1 MELQFRKTGIP
12 CLKDI
17 LREPKNQEQTQEL
30 RLPEA
35 YPDVGRVLGAFGV
48 PVLRG
53 KEWRRKEI
61 SVSAGITVWVLYV
74 PEDGSE
80 VRSLQ
85 TWIPME
91 FVWDLPETDRD
102 GTIRVSL
109 LLRGLDARSVSA
121 RKILIR
127 GELSALTEAE
137 ESQEIGVYLPENLPE
152 DVQLLRRTYP
162 MLLPKEA
169 GEKAF
174 ALDEELTLPDGGAKL
189 LSAVLR
195 PEIIDQK
202 VMSDKVVFRGAAN
215 LHTLLRTGDGELRCA
230 DFELPF
236 SQYTDLAREYTET
249 ARATVAPAVTGME
262 IEEWEGRLRLK
273 AGLVGQYRVE
283 EQQMVEC
290 VEDAYS
296 TRRSVEKMLAQE
308 TVPAVLDQSREA
320 VSVATDGELA
330 VFLDGAM
337 LLDQPAVRSDG
348 DGNIVTF
355 TGTLAALGKDETG
368 MLCWENRRWEAERT
382 IPCDADCR
390 VTALAAPTGKV
401 YWQDGG
407 RGTVALTTSTGTSR
421 PMTMICG
428 LELGPVEEP
437 DPARPS
443 LILRRTGDGGLWEL
457 AKTCGS
463 TMEAIR
469 SANGLEAEPED
480 GKLLLIPVS

>member
-12 CLKDI
+12 CLKEV

-61 SVSAGITVWVLYV
+61 GVSAGITVWVLYV

-85 TWIPME
+85 TWVPME
-91 FVWDLPETDRD
+91 FVWDLPETERD

-127 GELSALTEAE
+127 GELSALAEAE
-137 ESQEIGVYLPENLPE
+137 EPQEIGVYLPENVPA

-189 LSAVLR
+189 LSAALR

-215 LHTLLRTGDGELRCA
+215 LHVLLRTGDGELRCT

-236 SQYTDLAREYTET
+236 SQYTDLAREYAET
-249 ARATVAPAVTGME
+249 ARATVVPAVSGME

-296 TRRSVEKMLAQE
+296 PRRSVEKMLAQE

-320 VSVATDGELA
+320 VSVATEGELA

-337 LLDQPAVRSDG
+337 LLDQPAVRPDG
-348 DGNIVTF
+348 DSDVVTL

-382 IPCDADCR
+382 IPCDSDCR
-390 VTALAAPTGKV
+390 VTVLAAPTGKV

-443 LILRRTGDGGLWEL
+443 LILRRTGEGGLWEL
-457 AKTCGS
+457 AKACGS
-463 TMEAIR
+463 TVEAIR
-469 SANGLEAEPED
+469 SANGLEAEPEG

>member
-1 MELQFRKTGIP
+1 MELQFQKTGIP
-12 CLKDI
+12 CLKEV

-61 SVSAGITVWVLYV
+61 GVSAGITVWVLYV

-85 TWIPME
+85 TWVPME

-127 GELSALTEAE
+127 GELSALAEAE
-137 ESQEIGVYLPENLPE
+137 EPQEIGVYLPENVPA

-174 ALDEELTLPDGGAKL
+174 ALDEELTLPDDGAKL

-215 LHTLLRTGDGELRCA
+215 LHALLRTGDGELRCT

-236 SQYTDLAREYTET
+236 SQYTDLAREYAET
-249 ARATVAPAVTGME
+249 ARATVVPAVSGME

-296 TRRSVEKMLAQE
+296 PRRSVEKMLAQE

-320 VSVATDGELA
+320 VSVATEGELA

-337 LLDQPAVRSDG
+337 LLDQPTVRPDG
-348 DGNIVTF
+348 DSDVVTL

-382 IPCDADCR
+382 IPCDSDCR
-390 VTALAAPTGKV
+390 VTTLAAPTGKV

-407 RGTVALTTSTGTSR
+407 RGTVVLTTSTGTSR

-428 LELGPVEEP
+428 LELGPMEEP

-443 LILRRTGDGGLWEL
+443 LILRRTGEGGLWEL
-457 AKTCGS
+457 AKACGS
-463 TMEAIR
+463 TVEAIR
-469 SANGLEAEPED
+469 SANGLEAEPEG

>member
-1 MELQFRKTGIP
+1 M
-12 CLKDI
+12 
-17 LREPKNQEQTQEL
+17 
-30 RLPEA
+30 
-35 YPDVGRVLGAFGV
+35 GRVLGAFGV

-61 SVSAGITVWVLYV
+61 GVSAGITVWVLYV

-85 TWIPME
+85 TWVPME
-91 FVWDLPETDRD
+91 FVWDLPETERD

-127 GELSALTEAE
+127 GELSALAEAE
-137 ESQEIGVYLPENLPE
+137 EPQEIGVYLPENVPA

-189 LSAVLR
+189 LSAALR

-215 LHTLLRTGDGELRCA
+215 LHALLRTGDGELRCT

-236 SQYTDLAREYTET
+236 SQYTDLAREYAET
-249 ARATVAPAVTGME
+249 ARATVVPAVSGME

-296 TRRSVEKMLAQE
+296 PRRSVEKMLAQE

-320 VSVATDGELA
+320 VSVATEGELA

-337 LLDQPAVRSDG
+337 LLDQPAVRPDG
-348 DGNIVTF
+348 DSDVVTL

-382 IPCDADCR
+382 IPCDSDCR

-428 LELGPVEEP
+428 LELGPMEEP

-443 LILRRTGDGGLWEL
+443 LILRRTGEGGLWEL
-457 AKTCGS
+457 AKACGS
-463 TMEAIR
+463 TVEAIR
-469 SANGLEAEPED
+469 SANGLEAEPEG

>member
-1 MELQFRKTGIP
+1 MELQFQKTGIP
-12 CLKDI
+12 CLKEV
-17 LREPKNQEQTQEL
+17 LRETKNQEQTQEL

-61 SVSAGITVWVLYV
+61 GVSAGITVWVLYV

-127 GELSALTEAE
+127 GELSALAEAE
-137 ESQEIGVYLPENLPE
+137 EPQEIGVYLPENVPA

-215 LHTLLRTGDGELRCA
+215 LHALLRTGDGELRCT

-236 SQYTDLAREYTET
+236 SQYTDLAREYAET
-249 ARATVAPAVTGME
+249 ARATVVPAVSGME

-296 TRRSVEKMLAQE
+296 PRRSVEKMLAQE

-320 VSVATDGELA
+320 VSVATEGELA

-337 LLDQPAVRSDG
+337 LLDQPAVRPDG
-348 DGNIVTF
+348 DSDVVTL

-382 IPCDADCR
+382 IPCDSDCR

-407 RGTVALTTSTGTSR
+407 RGTVTLTTSTGTSR

-428 LELGPVEEP
+428 LELGPMEEP

-443 LILRRTGDGGLWEL
+443 LILRRTGEGGLWEL
-457 AKTCGS
+457 AKACGS
-463 TMEAIR
+463 TVEAIR
-469 SANGLEAEPED
+469 SANGLEAEPEG

>member
-1 MELQFRKTGIP
+1 
-12 CLKDI
+12 
-17 LREPKNQEQTQEL
+17 
-30 RLPEA
+30 
-35 YPDVGRVLGAFGV
+35 
-48 PVLRG
+48 
-53 KEWRRKEI
+53 
-61 SVSAGITVWVLYV
+61 
-74 PEDGSE
+74 
-80 VRSLQ
+80 
-85 TWIPME
+85 
-91 FVWDLPETDRD
+91 
-102 GTIRVSL
+102 
-109 LLRGLDARSVSA
+109 
-121 RKILIR
+121 
-127 GELSALTEAE
+127 
-137 ESQEIGVYLPENLPE
+137 
-152 DVQLLRRTYP
+152 

-215 LHTLLRTGDGELRCA
+215 LHALLRTGDGELRCT

-236 SQYTDLAREYTET
+236 SQYTDLAREYAET
-249 ARATVAPAVTGME
+249 ARATVVPAVSGME

-296 TRRSVEKMLAQE
+296 PRRSVERMLAQE

-320 VSVATDGELA
+320 VSVATEGELA

-337 LLDQPAVRSDG
+337 LLDQPTVRPDG
-348 DGNIVTF
+348 DLDVVTL

-382 IPCDADCR
+382 IPCDSDCR

-428 LELGPVEEP
+428 LELGPMEEP

-443 LILRRTGDGGLWEL
+443 LILRRTGEGGLWEL
-457 AKTCGS
+457 AKACGS
-463 TMEAIR
+463 TVEAIR
-469 SANGLEAEPED
+469 SANGLEAEPEG

>member
-12 CLKDI
+12 CLKEV

-61 SVSAGITVWVLYV
+61 GVSAGITVWVLYV

-85 TWIPME
+85 TWVPME
-91 FVWDLPETDRD
+91 FVWDLPETERD

-127 GELSALTEAE
+127 GELSALAEAE
-137 ESQEIGVYLPENLPE
+137 EPQEIGVYLPENVPA

-189 LSAVLR
+189 LSAALR

-215 LHTLLRTGDGELRCA
+215 LHALLRTGDGELRCT

-236 SQYTDLAREYTET
+236 SQYTDLAREYAET
-249 ARATVAPAVTGME
+249 ARATVVPAVSGME

-296 TRRSVEKMLAQE
+296 PRRSVEKMLAQE

-320 VSVATDGELA
+320 VSVATEGELA

-337 LLDQPAVRSDG
+337 LLDQPAVRPDG
-348 DGNIVTF
+348 DSDVVTL

-382 IPCDADCR
+382 IPCDSDCR

-428 LELGPVEEP
+428 LELEPMEEP

-457 AKTCGS
+457 AKACGS
-463 TMEAIR
+463 TVEAIR
-469 SANGLEAEPED
+469 SANGLEAEPEG

>member
-12 CLKDI
+12 CLKEV

-48 PVLRG
+48 PVMRG

-61 SVSAGITVWVLYV
+61 GVSAGITVWVLYV

-127 GELSALTEAE
+127 GELSALAEAE
-137 ESQEIGVYLPENLPE
+137 EPQEIGVYLPENVPE

-215 LHTLLRTGDGELRCA
+215 LHALLRTGDGELRCT

-236 SQYTDLAREYTET
+236 SQYTDLAREYAET
-249 ARATVAPAVTGME
+249 ARATVVPAVSGME
-262 IEEWEGRLRLK
+262 IEEWEDRLRLK

-296 TRRSVEKMLAQE
+296 PRRSVEKMLAQE

-320 VSVATDGELA
+320 VSVATEGELA

-337 LLDQPAVRSDG
+337 LLDQPAVRPDG
-348 DGNIVTF
+348 DSDVVTL

-382 IPCDADCR
+382 IPCDSDCR

-428 LELGPVEEP
+428 LELGPMEEP

-443 LILRRTGDGGLWEL
+443 LILRRTGEGGLWEL
-457 AKTCGS
+457 AKACGS
-463 TMEAIR
+463 TVEAIR
-469 SANGLEAEPED
+469 SANGLEAEPEG

>member
-1 MELQFRKTGIP
+1 MELQFQKTGIP
-12 CLKDI
+12 CLKEV

-61 SVSAGITVWVLYV
+61 GVSAGITVWVLYV

-85 TWIPME
+85 TWVPME

-127 GELSALTEAE
+127 GELSALAEAE
-137 ESQEIGVYLPENLPE
+137 EPQEIGVYLPENVPA

-215 LHTLLRTGDGELRCA
+215 LHALLRTGDGELRCT

-236 SQYTDLAREYTET
+236 SQYTDLAREYAET
-249 ARATVAPAVTGME
+249 ARATVIPAVSGME

-296 TRRSVEKMLAQE
+296 PRRSVEKMLAQE

-320 VSVATDGELA
+320 VSVATEGELA

-337 LLDQPAVRSDG
+337 LLDQPAVRPDG
-348 DGNIVTF
+348 DSDVVTL

-382 IPCDADCR
+382 IPCDSDCR

-428 LELGPVEEP
+428 LELGPMEEP

-443 LILRRTGDGGLWEL
+443 LILRRTGEGGLWEL
-457 AKTCGS
+457 AKACGS
-463 TMEAIR
+463 TVEAIR
-469 SANGLEAEPED
+469 SANGLEAEPEG

>member
-1 MELQFRKTGIP
+1 MELQFQKTGIP
-12 CLKDI
+12 CLKEF

-61 SVSAGITVWVLYV
+61 GVSTGITVWVLYV

-85 TWIPME
+85 TWVPME

-127 GELSALTEAE
+127 GELSALAEAE
-137 ESQEIGVYLPENLPE
+137 EPQEIGVYLPENVPE

-215 LHTLLRTGDGELRCA
+215 LHALLRTGDGELRCT

-236 SQYTDLAREYTET
+236 SQYTDLAREYAET
-249 ARATVAPAVTGME
+249 ARATVVPVVSGME

-296 TRRSVEKMLAQE
+296 PRRSVEKMLAQE

-320 VSVATDGELA
+320 VSVATEGELA

-348 DGNIVTF
+348 DSNIVTF

-382 IPCDADCR
+382 IPCDSDCR

-407 RGTVALTTSTGTSR
+407 RGIVALTTSTGTSR

-443 LILRRTGDGGLWEL
+443 LILRRTGEGGLWKL
-457 AKTCGS
+457 AKACGS
-463 TMEAIR
+463 TVEAIR
-469 SANGLEAEPED
+469 SANGLEAEPEG

>member
-12 CLKDI
+12 CLKEV

-61 SVSAGITVWVLYV
+61 GVSAGITVWVLYV

-85 TWIPME
+85 TWVPME
-91 FVWDLPETDRD
+91 FVWDLPETERD

-127 GELSALTEAE
+127 GELSALAEAE
-137 ESQEIGVYLPENLPE
+137 EPQEIGVYLPENVPA

-189 LSAVLR
+189 LSAALR

-215 LHTLLRTGDGELRCA
+215 LHVLLRTGDGELRCT

-236 SQYTDLAREYTET
+236 SQYTDLAREYAET
-249 ARATVAPAVTGME
+249 ARATVVPAVSGME
-262 IEEWEGRLRLK
+262 IEEWEGRLRVK

-296 TRRSVEKMLAQE
+296 PRRSVEKMLAQE

-320 VSVATDGELA
+320 VSVATEGELA

-337 LLDQPAVRSDG
+337 LLDQPAVRPDG
-348 DGNIVTF
+348 DSDVVTL

-382 IPCDADCR
+382 IPCDSDCR
-390 VTALAAPTGKV
+390 VTVLAAPTGKV

-443 LILRRTGDGGLWEL
+443 LILRRTGEGGLWEL
-457 AKTCGS
+457 AKACGS
-463 TMEAIR
+463 TVEAIR
-469 SANGLEAEPED
+469 SANGLEAEPEG

>member
-1 MELQFRKTGIP
+1 MDRL
-12 CLKDI
+12 
-17 LREPKNQEQTQEL
+17 KNQEQTQEL

-61 SVSAGITVWVLYV
+61 GVSAGITVWVLYV

-85 TWIPME
+85 TWVPME
-91 FVWDLPETDRD
+91 FVWDLPETERD

-127 GELSALTEAE
+127 GELSALAEAE
-137 ESQEIGVYLPENLPE
+137 EPQEIGVYLPENVPA

-215 LHTLLRTGDGELRCA
+215 LHALLRTGDGELRCT

-236 SQYTDLAREYTET
+236 SQYTDLAREYAET
-249 ARATVAPAVTGME
+249 ARATVVPAVSGME

-296 TRRSVEKMLAQE
+296 PRRSVEKMLAQE

-320 VSVATDGELA
+320 VSVATEGELA

-337 LLDQPAVRSDG
+337 LLDQPAVRPDG
-348 DGNIVTF
+348 DSDVVTL

-428 LELGPVEEP
+428 LELGPMEEP

-443 LILRRTGDGGLWEL
+443 LILRRTGEGGLWEL
-457 AKTCGS
+457 AKACGS
-463 TMEAIR
+463 TVEAIR
-469 SANGLEAEPED
+469 SANGLEAEPEG
-480 GKLLLIPVS
+480 GKLLLIPVR